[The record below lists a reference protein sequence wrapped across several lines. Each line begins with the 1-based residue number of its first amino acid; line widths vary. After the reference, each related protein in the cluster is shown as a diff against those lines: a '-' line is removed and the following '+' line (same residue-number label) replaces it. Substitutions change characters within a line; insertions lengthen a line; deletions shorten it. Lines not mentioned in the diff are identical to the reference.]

1 MGTSF
6 EKIETRAMM
15 YIKNDITLDQDLETR
30 LPVFYNRMKSYLM
43 AGKSYFNKPPT
54 MQPILNAYT
63 EPLFDEYVTSA
74 EPLPPP
80 KNRSSSI
87 TINTSV
93 TGYDICSAGVVENDS
108 YGVPQYIPLIV
119 DSYDPETGDVVIT
132 SDSSYGGDQVVL
144 DFYKSGSFDADL
156 DDEQIEI
163 LAYCVY
169 VAWENRFENNV
180 LERTAK
186 IRDSGFTPISEAS
199 HMDANTN
206 RNKQVMD
213 ILQDWLRRYE
223 QNCKYLEV
231 VVGI

>member
-6 EKIETRAMM
+6 EKIEQRAMM
-15 YIKNDITLDQDLETR
+15 YIKNDSSLDQDLITR
-30 LPVFYNRMKSYLM
+30 LPLFYNRMKAYVM
-43 AGKSYFNKPPT
+43 AGKAYFNKPPKMPT
-54 MQPILNAYT
+54 VLSAYE
-63 EPLFDEYVTSA
+63 EPVFEEYFYTSDTTKMA
-74 EPLPPP
+74 PATVETG
-80 KNRSSSI
+80 I
-87 TINTSV
+87 
-93 TGYDICSAGVVENDS
+93 TGYTICSAGIIEEDV
-108 YGVPQYIPLIV
+108 YGTPQYTPFEV
-119 DSYDPETGDVVIT
+119 ESYDPETGIVIINAEIDKGET
-132 SDSSYGGDQVVL
+132 IVI
-144 DFYKSGSFDADL
+144 DFYKSGEFNADL

-180 LERTAK
+180 LERAAK

-206 RNKQVMD
+206 RNKQVYD

-223 QNCKYLEV
+223 QNCKYIE